1 MSTVNDYLWTE
12 GLVYDTN
19 RLSPTMQYWDQFTG
33 ASNHTHIFYQVTSI
47 VQMIEWGKSVDLL
60 SSHKHFL
67 LSLWNL
73 KTTWFCELVNRIN
86 RLHWGGALVFQ
97 LAAPRAG
104 HIQDQNTGSIAILAN
119 VFIIYYSYTNI
130 VLRIGQGVQITT
142 KGTFMRM
149 WNFFI
154 TAKLD
159 VTKKTHTHR
168 RGVVF
173 SCCRWVWAFS
183 GCVLDCFFGCFF
195 GFVTLWENCAEV

>member
-1 MSTVNDYLWTE
+1 MNAFNSNLHIFNVRANFSLWIKAWKVKPLWKCLKKPSISTVNDYLWTE

-67 LSLWNL
+67 LSLWKL

-130 VLRIGQGVQITT
+130 VLRS
-142 KGTFMRM
+142 K
-149 WNFFI
+149 
-154 TAKLD
+154 
-159 VTKKTHTHR
+159 
-168 RGVVF
+168 
-173 SCCRWVWAFS
+173 
-183 GCVLDCFFGCFF
+183 
-195 GFVTLWENCAEV
+195 